1 MKISVIDTETVSMKG
16 AICEFGITTFE
27 GDQFLKVESS
37 SGTCVNPKTPI
48 SFEAMN
54 VHHITEEDV
63 KDAPEIDVVL
73 KDYPLSESDYV
84 VVHNLS
90 YELAV
95 LPEDY
100 FPENVRKLCTL
111 KLAKLLYPVGE
122 VESHKLG
129 VLYYQW
135 GIYKDPRLQVMNI
148 QLHTASSDTLVTG
161 LVLEY
166 MLADNDLTIDQAWEL
181 CYDFKTCKGGKK
193 YKSEKWEDIVAKDY
207 DYVQYT
213 FENVEL
219 DQEELD
225 YLKQLL
231 KEYKHVKDDQLK
243 VCSSPKYKGV
253 SWEKVVEQD
262 LSYVQ
267 WMLDKGN
274 IKGDEEVYVRSLVNS

>member
-1 MKISVIDTETVSMKG
+1 MTKISVIDTETVSMKG

-37 SGTCVNPKTPI
+37 IGTCVNPKTPI

-63 KDAPEIDVVL
+63 KDAPEINDVL
-73 KDYPLSESDYV
+73 KDHPLADSDYV
-84 VVHNLS
+84 VAHNLS

-135 GIYKDPRLQVMNI
+135 GIYKDPRLQVMDV
-148 QLHTASSDTLVTG
+148 QLHSAKDDTIVTG

-181 CYDFKTCKGGKK
+181 CYDFKTCKGGKR
-193 YKSEKWEDIVAKDY
+193 YKSEKWEDIITKDY

-213 FENVEL
+213 FENTEL

-225 YLKQLL
+225 YLEELLSKHKHL
-231 KEYKHVKDDQLK
+231 KEDQLK
-243 VCSSPKYKGV
+243 LCKKSKYLDIP
-253 SWEKVVEQD
+253 WQKVVED
-262 LSYVQ
+262 DIDYVNF
-267 WMLDKGN
+267 LLKN
-274 IKGDEEVYVRSLVNS
+274 NYLKGDELEYVQSLLK

>member
-1 MKISVIDTETVSMKG
+1 MTKISVIDTETVAMKG
-16 AICEFGITTFE
+16 AICEFGITKFE
-27 GDQFLKVESS
+27 GDQFLKVESC

-63 KDAPEIDVVL
+63 KDAPEIDDVL
-73 KDYPLSESDYV
+73 KDYPLSDSDYV
-84 VVHNLS
+84 VAHNLP

-135 GIYKDPRLQVMNI
+135 GIYKDPRLQVMDV
-148 QLHTASSDTLVTG
+148 QLHSAKDDTLVTG

-193 YKSEKWEDIVAKDY
+193 YKSEKWVDIIIKDY
-207 DYVQYT
+207 DYVEYT

-219 DQEELD
+219 DKEELD
-225 YLKQLL
+225 YVKQLL
-231 KEYKHVKDDQLK
+231 EEYKHVKDDQLK
-243 VCSSPKYKGV
+243 ICSFKKYLQV
-253 SWEKVVEQD
+253 PWCEVVEKD

-274 IKGDEEVYVRSLVNS
+274 IKGDEEVYVRSLIK